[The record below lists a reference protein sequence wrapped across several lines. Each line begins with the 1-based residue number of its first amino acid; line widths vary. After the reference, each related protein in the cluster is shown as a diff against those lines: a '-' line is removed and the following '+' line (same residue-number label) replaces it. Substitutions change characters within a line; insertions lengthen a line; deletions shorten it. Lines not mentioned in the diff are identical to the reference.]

1 LLAKHV
7 TEEQRNSRVVVANA
21 PVSFGAFEV
30 TVGVNPDVPAGTDV
44 LDAVAQAGYD
54 GIDLGPPGYLGTV
67 EELPG
72 RLSARRLRLAGGY
85 LALPFSQPD
94 LLPAA
99 IRELQVL
106 LKIFDAAGSRVDGAP
121 TPRPTLA
128 DAGSDAR
135 RCAPGRAQRDRSLGL
150 DAARWER
157 LAEGVARAVE
167 ACRHRGYEPT
177 FHHHAGTYVEAPW
190 EIEELLRRTDVG
202 LCLDTGH
209 LLLGGGDPVQAL
221 GEWGSRINHVHLKDV
236 RLSVVEA
243 IVREQA
249 PMMEV
254 WQRRAFCPLG
264 EGDLAV
270 DGVLEGLK
278 ARHYQGWLVVEQ
290 DTIPG
295 PSDPAD
301 RAVRD
306 QVRNRAFL
314 RARGV

>member
-1 LLAKHV
+1 M
-7 TEEQRNSRVVVANA
+7 VANA

-30 TVGVNPDVPAGTDV
+30 TVGVNPNVPAGTAV

-67 EELPG
+67 DELPS
-72 RLSARRLRLAGGY
+72 RLADRHLRLAGGY
-85 LALPFSQPD
+85 VALPFSQPD
-94 LLPAA
+94 AVPGAIAELEALLD
-99 IRELQVL
+99 
-106 LKIFDAAGSRVDGAP
+106 IFDAAGSRADGAP
-121 TPRPTLA
+121 PPRPTLA

-135 RCAPGRAQRDRSLGL
+135 RATPGQAQRDRALGL
-150 DAARWER
+150 DAAGWAR
-157 LAEGVARAVE
+157 LAEGVAGALE
-167 ACRHRGYEPT
+167 ACRRRGYEPT

-190 EIEELLRRTDVG
+190 EIEELLRRTEIG

-221 GEWGSRINHVHLKDV
+221 GDWGRRINHLHLKDV
-236 RLSVVEA
+236 RLSVVDA

-254 WQRRAFCPLG
+254 WRRRAFYPLG
-264 EGDLAV
+264 EGDLDV
-270 DGVLEGLK
+270 EGVLEGLK
-278 ARHYQGWLVVEQ
+278 RRQYQGWLVVEQ
-290 DTIPG
+290 DTIPD

-301 RAVRD
+301 RAARD

-314 RARGV
+314 RAHGV

>member
-1 LLAKHV
+1 M
-7 TEEQRNSRVVVANA
+7 VANA

-30 TVGVNPDVPAGTDV
+30 TVGVNPNVPAGTDV
-44 LDAVAQAGYD
+44 LDAVARAGYD

-72 RLSARRLRLAGGY
+72 RLTDRGLRLAGGY
-85 LALPFSQPD
+85 VALPFSQPD
-94 LLPAA
+94 PLSGG
-99 IRELQVL
+99 IRELEAL
-106 LKIFDAAGSRVDGAP
+106 LDMFDAAGSRHDAP
-121 TPRPTLA
+121 PRPRPTLA

-135 RCAPGRAQRDRSLGL
+135 RSTPGRAQRERSLGL
-150 DAARWER
+150 DAAGWAR
-157 LAEGVARAVE
+157 LSEGVAQAVE
-167 ACRHRGYEPT
+167 ACRRRGYEPS
-177 FHHHAGTYVEAPW
+177 FHHHAGTYVEASW
-190 EIEELLRRTDVG
+190 EIDELLRRTDVG

-209 LLLGGGDPVQAL
+209 LLLGGGDPVQAV

-236 RLSVVEA
+236 RLSVVDA
-243 IVREQA
+243 IVRERA

-254 WQRRAFCPLG
+254 WRRRAFCPLG

-278 ARHYQGWLVVEQ
+278 THRYQGWLVVEQ
-290 DTIPG
+290 DTIPAPG
-295 PSDPAD
+295 DPAD
-301 RAVRD
+301 RAARD

>member
-1 LLAKHV
+1 M
-7 TEEQRNSRVVVANA
+7 VANA

-30 TVGVNPDVPAGTDV
+30 TVGVNPNVPPGTAV
-44 LDAVAQAGYD
+44 LDAVARAGYD
-54 GIDLGPPGYLGTV
+54 GIDLGPPGYLGTI

-72 RLSARRLRLAGGY
+72 RLADRRLRLAGGY
-85 LALPFSQPD
+85 VALPFSQPD
-94 LLPAA
+94 GLPGAIGELEALLD
-99 IRELQVL
+99 
-106 LKIFDAAGSRVDGAP
+106 IFDAAGSRADGAP
-121 TPRPTLA
+121 PSRPTLA
-128 DAGSDAR
+128 DAGSHAR
-135 RCAPGRAQRDRSLGL
+135 RSAPGRAHRDRSLGL
-150 DAARWER
+150 DAAGWAR
-157 LAEGVARAVE
+157 LAEGVAQAVQ
-167 ACRHRGYEPT
+167 ACRRRGYEPT

-190 EIEELLRRTDVG
+190 EIEELLRRTEVG

-221 GEWGSRINHVHLKDV
+221 GDWGSRINHLHLKDV
-236 RLSVVEA
+236 RLSVVDA

-254 WQRRAFCPLG
+254 WRRRAFCPLG

-278 ARHYQGWLVVEQ
+278 TRHYQGWLVVEQ
-290 DTIPG
+290 DTIPA
-295 PSDPAD
+295 PTDPAD
-301 RAVRD
+301 RAARD